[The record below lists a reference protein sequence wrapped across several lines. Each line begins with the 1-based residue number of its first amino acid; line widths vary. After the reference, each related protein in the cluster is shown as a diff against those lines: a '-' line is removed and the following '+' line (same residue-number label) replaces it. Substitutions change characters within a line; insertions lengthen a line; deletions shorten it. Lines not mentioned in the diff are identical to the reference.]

1 MPTICR
7 EKGFRLFFHSNERM
21 EPPHVHVQY
30 QSALSK
36 FWIQPVGL
44 ARNLG
49 MNVSE
54 LRKASQ
60 LVTKHEGLIRRRW
73 DEYFSKKS

>member
-1 MPTICR
+1 MPTILYER
-7 EKGFRLFFHSNERM
+7 GFRLFFHSNERM
-21 EPPHVHVQY
+21 EPPHVHVRY
-30 QSALSK
+30 QSALAK

-44 ARNLG
+44 ARNWG
-49 MNVSE
+49 MTVSE
-54 LRKASQ
+54 LRKASG